1 MTIKVRYESG
11 VLKPLGDISL
21 TENQVY
27 EVEVMKTGVSEE
39 DAFDALSV
47 REFFEGYGEKDAIYD
62 AL

>member
-27 EVEVMKTGVSEE
+27 EIEVKKTGISEE